1 MSFYQIGIYAGN
13 QFSRRNLKLRS
24 KSPSKTKLFRDEHSM
39 STDKYSSI
47 PRGSRSN
54 RHEGGK

>member
-24 KSPSKTKLFRDEHSM
+24 KSPPKTTLVKDEHSM
-39 STDKYSSI
+39 STNQYSSI
-47 PRGSRSN
+47 SRGLRRN